1 MIDPNA
7 DLDVRFMAIFPPF
20 SAYLVGRRRLSYRE
34 SRWHHR
40 MSEVC
45 AIAPDRPL
53 PSAWA
58 VRWIIDQDHVDGPPT
73 SWLRREIPR
82 LEEGRTKAA
91 QAAETESEA
100 EAT

>member
-7 DLDVRFMAIFPPF
+7 DLDVRFMAIFPPS

-34 SRWHHR
+34 ARWQHR
-40 MSEVC
+40 LIEVF

-53 PSAWA
+53 PSARA

-82 LEEGRTKAA
+82 LEEGLRTKAA
-91 QAAETESEA
+91 QAAESEQS
-100 EAT
+100 